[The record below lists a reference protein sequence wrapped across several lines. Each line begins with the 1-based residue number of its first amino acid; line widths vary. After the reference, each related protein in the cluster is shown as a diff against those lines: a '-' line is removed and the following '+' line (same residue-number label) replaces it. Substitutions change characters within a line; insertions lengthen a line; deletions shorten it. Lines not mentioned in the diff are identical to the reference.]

1 MSRRRSN
8 PPVLA
13 PPHYRGFLAHVFER
27 PEQGEHGEDEAF
39 PSFPG
44 EVVELYLH
52 LLCHL
57 RTDLAPYPVEQV
69 ARGVGRLFH
78 PGLSELAC
86 VLPSDAIAAAE
97 RCAVI
102 RAMVHLY
109 EDLFAE
115 RCAPVM
121 SHLEQPGGN
130 ALNAVCYMLW
140 DVTTLNYFAPAV
152 RRRDSPERAVARPV
166 ADALL
171 SVLEAALNSENIACV
186 ESGLHGLGHMA
197 RDWPEEVNAVIG
209 LYLRRRP
216 NHDPRLL
223 QYADMARLGL
233 VQ

>member
-8 PPVLA
+8 PQFLE
-13 PPHYRGFLAHVFER
+13 PPYYRSFLQHVFER
-27 PEQGEHGEDEAF
+27 PEQGEDGQDEGF

-44 EVVELYLH
+44 EVVALYLH
-52 LLCHL
+52 LLRHL
-57 RTDLAPYPVEQV
+57 KTGLAPYSVEQV
-69 ARGVGRLFH
+69 ARGLDRLFH
-78 PGLSELAC
+78 PGHSDLAC
-86 VLPSDAIAAAE
+86 VLSSDAIAAAE

-102 RAMVHLY
+102 RAMAHLY
-109 EDLFAE
+109 EDLFAD

-140 DVTTLNYFAPAV
+140 DVTPLNYFGPAI
-152 RRRDSPERAVARPV
+152 RRRDSPERAVARPE
-166 ADALL
+166 ADAVF
-171 SVLEAALNSENIACV
+171 SVLEAALCSENIACV

-197 RDWPEEVNAVIG
+197 CDWPEEVNAIIG
-209 LYLRRRP
+209 LYLRRWP

-223 QYADMARLGL
+223 RYADLARAGH